1 MVAGDLTVLAPYR
14 AWGHGA
20 AMAKAAAIDRKPKE
34 PEGISAP
41 DFRHIDAWVFDLDN
55 TLYRADCNLFE
66 QIDRRMTVYI
76 AQLLSMPEADAKRI
90 QKIYY
95 RDHGTTLSGLMRVN
109 GIDPEAFLDFV
120 HDIDLSVLHVDE
132 SLTRAIAKLPGRK
145 FVFTNGCHNHAVR
158 ILERVG
164 LTDLIDDIWDIRTIA
179 YTPKPDIAAYET
191 VIAKSGL
198 APRTAAMFEDVAR
211 NLVPA
216 HTLGMTTVWLNN
228 NSVWSKQGPEFP
240 LVTSE
245 HIHHE
250 ITDLAQFL
258 HSIRI

>member
-1 MVAGDLTVLAPYR
+1 MEN
-14 AWGHGA
+14 A
-20 AMAKAAAIDRKPKE
+20 AEIDRKAME
-34 PEGISAP
+34 PESVLGP

-76 AQLLSMPEADAKRI
+76 AQLLSIPEAEAKRL
-90 QKIYY
+90 QKTYY

-109 GIDPEAFLDFV
+109 GIDPESFLDFV
-120 HDIDLSVLHVDE
+120 HDIDLSVLQADE
-132 SLTRAIAKLPGRK
+132 SLVRAIGKLPGKK

-158 ILERVG
+158 VLDRVG
-164 LTDLIDDIWDIRTIA
+164 LTALIDDIWDIRTIA

-191 VIAKSGL
+191 VIAKSGI
-198 APRTAAMFEDVAR
+198 APGKSAMFEDVAR
-211 NLVPA
+211 NLVSA
-216 HTLGMTTVWLNN
+216 HMLGMTTIWLNN

-240 LVTSE
+240 LVAAE

-250 ITDLAQFL
+250 ITDLAPFL